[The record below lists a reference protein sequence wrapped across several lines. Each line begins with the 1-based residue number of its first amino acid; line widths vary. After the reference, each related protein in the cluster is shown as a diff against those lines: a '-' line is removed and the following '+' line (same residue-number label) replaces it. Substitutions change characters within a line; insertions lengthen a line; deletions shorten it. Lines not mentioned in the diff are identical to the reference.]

1 MWLELG
7 LLILLLL
14 ILFLT
19 MLPVWR
25 NVERRY
31 LTQELKKHP
40 ELTIA
45 QLPLG
50 IVNYHFAGG
59 CDLPVVVLVH
69 GFSVPSF
76 AWEKNVKAIEQS
88 GFRVLTFDL
97 FGRGYSARSNTRYN
111 LELFSNQIEQLLDH
125 LHIEQAVH
133 LVGLSMGGAIVANYA
148 KAHPGRVASVSLL
161 APLNEP
167 IDIGPLKLPFI
178 GRYLT
183 YAFYLPKMVN
193 EQIKDFVK
201 PELLDYWQQR
211 YREQMK
217 IKGFRNAIYLTA
229 NQALQQSSQQALE
242 SLKINHIPT
251 LLMWGKKDQMFD
263 FNQSDK
269 VRSYLSSDHTFVAL
283 EDAGHA
289 LQYEKSEVVNEAL
302 VEFIQGLADKK
313 EPARRPV
320 L

>member
-1 MWLELG
+1 MWFELG
-7 LLILLLL
+7 LLALFLL
-14 ILFLT
+14 ILLLT

-25 NVERRY
+25 NLERCY

-40 ELTIA
+40 ELSIA

-50 IVNYHFAGG
+50 LVNYRLTGG
-59 CDLPVVVLVH
+59 SDLPVVVLIH

-76 AWEKNVKAIEQS
+76 AWEQNVKAIEQT

-97 FGRGYSARSNTRYN
+97 FGRGYSARPNTRYN
-111 LELFSNQIEQLLDH
+111 LDLFANQLDQLLDH
-125 LHIEQAVH
+125 LHLAQAVH

-148 KAHPGRVASVSLL
+148 KAHPERVASVSLL

-167 IDIGPLKLPFI
+167 IDIGPLQWPFI

-211 YREQMK
+211 YQEQMR

-229 NQALQQSSQQALE
+229 NQALQQSSQQALK
-242 SLKINHIPT
+242 SLTINRIPT
-251 LLMWGKKDQMFD
+251 LLIWGKKDQLLD

-269 VRSYLSSDHTFVAL
+269 VRSCLPSDHTFVAL
-283 EDAGHA
+283 GDAGHA
-289 LQYEKSEVVNEAL
+289 LQYENSEAVNEAL
-302 VEFIQGLADKK
+302 VVFLRGLSDKK
-313 EPARRPV
+313 EPARGPV